1 MTPTALSRR
10 SLLMAGTLLLAGCA
24 GTPRINRPTAS
35 PTGSIRE
42 QLDTVVGII
51 ADGSDTIGVALHDV
65 RSGGEWGFNPA
76 YASQS
81 ASMAK
86 PMIVA
91 MAERQARQ
99 DGGTLSP
106 DYTEMARKAIT
117 VSDNDSADA
126 LWAYAGE
133 ADSYQ
138 VLAEEL
144 LLPDTH
150 RDEKNFW
157 SWTWTTPADQVLLLT
172 RLMEGTPALTEQERT
187 FILDLMGEVVDEQA
201 WGVGVPR
208 SETVAVELKNGWVQF
223 KSTDN
228 LWAVNSMGHVAGDGR
243 DYRLA
248 IMTRTV
254 DFDTGREICN
264 EIGRQVFSI
273 LGSGTL

>member
-1 MTPTALSRR
+1 MTPPALSRR
-10 SLLMAGTLLLAGCA
+10 SLLMAGTLALAGCA

-35 PTGSIRE
+35 PTGTIRE

-51 ADGSDTIGVALHDV
+51 ADGSDTIGVALRDL

-91 MAERQARQ
+91 MAERQARE

-106 DYTEMARKAIT
+106 EYTEMARKAIT
-117 VSDNDSADA
+117 ESDNDSADA

-172 RLMEGTPALTEQERT
+172 RLMEGTPALTAQERT
-187 FILDLMGEVVDEQA
+187 FILGLMGEVVDEQA